1 MSQKSFLIF
10 AGNFSITPFMNTLG
24 EFLIANQQKHP
35 QSTGEFSRV
44 IHALR
49 LAAKVVSHKVN
60 KAGLI
65 DILGASGDTN
75 IQGENQ
81 QKLDVFAHDT
91 FIGALTNRK
100 IVCGIASEEA
110 DDFITV
116 HGSEENPESKYIVLL
131 DPLDGSSNIDVNVS
145 LGTIFSIYKRVSPTA
160 GPATLSDFLQK
171 GTEQVAAGYILY
183 GTSTLFV
190 YTTGNGV
197 NGFTLNPAIGTF
209 YLSHPNIQLPHQGHI
224 YSINEANYATFPET
238 IKAYLKDR
246 KSKDALYT
254 TRYIGSMVS
263 DIHRN
268 MFKGGIY
275 LYPPNQ
281 KSPEGKLRLLYECNP
296 MAFIIEQAGGT
307 AISMKKRILEIDPTS
322 LHQRVPFF
330 CGNREMI
337 SALKAFL

>member
-1 MSQKSFLIF
+1 MH
-10 AGNFSITPFMNTLG
+10 TLG
-24 EFLIANQQKHP
+24 EFLIASQQKHP
-35 QSTGEFSRV
+35 ASTGEFSKV

-65 DILGASGDTN
+65 DIIGANGVTN
-75 IQGENQ
+75 AQGESQ
-81 QKLDVFAHDT
+81 QKLDVYAHET

-110 DDFITV
+110 DDFIEV
-116 HGSEENPESKYIVLL
+116 HNSTENPESKYIVLI

-145 LGTIFSIYKRVSPTA
+145 LGTIFSIYKRVSPSG
-160 GPATLSDFLQK
+160 GPVTQEDFLQK

-209 YLSHPNIQLPHQGHI
+209 YLSHPDITLPPEGHI
-224 YSINEANYATFPET
+224 YSINEANFATFPES
-238 IKAYLKDR
+238 IKDFLKNR
-246 KSKDALYT
+246 KAEDPKYT

-268 MFKGGIY
+268 MLKGGLY
-275 LYPPNQ
+275 LYPANA
-281 KSPEGKLRLLYECNP
+281 KSPLGKLRLLYECNP
-296 MAFIIEQAGGT
+296 VAFIVEQAGGE
-307 AISMKKRILEIDPTS
+307 AISMDQRIMEIDPNT

-330 CGNREMI
+330 CGNKEMV
-337 SALKAFL
+337 ATLKSYL